1 MKELNWG
8 IISTIIL
15 SILVWYSIFTVG
27 LFTTIMWLIV
37 VSAIIG
43 IILNIKGI
51 I

>member
-8 IISTIIL
+8 IILTLIL
-15 SILVWYSIFTVG
+15 SICVWYSIFTVG
-27 LFTTIMWLIV
+27 VFTTIMWLIV